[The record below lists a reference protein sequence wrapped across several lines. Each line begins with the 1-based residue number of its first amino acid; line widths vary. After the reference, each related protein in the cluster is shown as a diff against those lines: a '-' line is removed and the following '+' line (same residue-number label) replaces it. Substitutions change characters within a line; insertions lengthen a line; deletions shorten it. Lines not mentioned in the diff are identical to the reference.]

1 LGLNKKVSLCSN
13 PPLATRYF
21 FRSMSDTVIRVEN
34 ISKLYRLGEV
44 GTGSLAHDVNR
55 WWHKV
60 RGKED
65 PYLRI
70 GEVNDR
76 TKSVSSVQRPE
87 SSAKKTKRNLTTEGT
102 ESTEVGAE
110 ARLADQA
117 GAAFSNPSTSKL
129 ASDSENTSLIRSAN
143 APRSSE
149 EKSDPKALDSGRSS
163 LDSPKAPPSDWVY
176 ALKDVSFEVK
186 RGEVLGIIGRNGAG
200 KSTLLKILSRVTT
213 QSSGQIKVKGRIA
226 SLLEVGTGF
235 HPELTGRENIFL
247 NGAILGMRK
256 AEIARKFDE
265 IVEFSSCARYIDTPV
280 KRYSSGMYVRLAFAV
295 AAHLEP
301 EILIVDEVLAVGDAE
316 FQKKCLGKMK
326 DVAGHGRTILFVSHN
341 MAAVRELCDTAIY
354 LKNGCLVSQGTSKS
368 IVAEYY
374 ASSGSQGQ
382 ISIPEPSE
390 EMKHDVYVESAVIE
404 DLDGNPRIH
413 FPTGKKWRCRV
424 RCKIAKPQRNLILG
438 IGVSS
443 IDQTPIQTV
452 WSRPIDTNL
461 GSVDVVFTQKS
472 IDFEAGSY
480 SILVGLSRGDA
491 QLQQFEAAR
500 IEFEHP
506 PESNGDVVR
515 KYGVGF
521 IINSMDVEV
530 FER

>member
-1 LGLNKKVSLCSN
+1 
-13 PPLATRYF
+13 
-21 FRSMSDTVIRVEN
+21 MSDVVIRVEN

-55 WWHKV
+55 WWHSV

-65 PYLRI
+65 PYLKI

-76 TKSVSSVQRPE
+76 TKPVSGS
-87 SSAKKTKRNLTTEGT
+87 KKRTLTTEDT
-102 ESTEVGAE
+102 ESTEGA
-110 ARLADQA
+110 AGVRLGGQA
-117 GAAFSNPSTSKL
+117 GAAFSNPSTSGL
-129 ASDSENTSLIRSAN
+129 ARDSENTSLIRAANEPRFSGQRNGSGDDAESQKTENFNLKTENSA
-143 APRSSE
+143 
-149 EKSDPKALDSGRSS
+149 PKG
-163 LDSPKAPPSDWVY
+163 SDWVY

-256 AEIARKFDE
+256 AEIAWKFDE
-265 IVEFSSCARYIDTPV
+265 IVEFSGCARYIDTPV

-341 MAAVRELCDTAIY
+341 MAAVRELCHSAIY

-382 ISIPEPSE
+382 ISVPEPSA
-390 EMKHDVYVESAVIE
+390 EMKNDVYVESALIE

-413 FPTGKKWRCRV
+413 FPTGTKWRCRV
-424 RCKIAKPQRNLILG
+424 RCKTAKQQTNLVVA
-438 IGVSS
+438 IGVVS
-443 IDQTPIQTV
+443 IDRTPIQTV
-452 WSRPIDTNL
+452 WSRPIDTN
-461 GSVDVVFTQKS
+461 SRMIEVCFTPKD
-472 IDFEAGSY
+472 IDLEAGSY
-480 SILVGLSRGDA
+480 SIIVGISRGA
-491 QLQQFEAAR
+491 VELQQFEAAR
-500 IEFEHP
+500 IEFEYP
-506 PESNGDVVR
+506 TENTTEIYR

-521 IINSMDVEV
+521 LINSMDIEII
-530 FER
+530 EKS

>member
-1 LGLNKKVSLCSN
+1 
-13 PPLATRYF
+13 
-21 FRSMSDTVIRVEN
+21 MSDIVIKVEN

-65 PYLRI
+65 PYLKI

-76 TKSVSSVQRPE
+76 TKPASSVQRPE
-87 SSAKKTKRNLTTEGT
+87 SSAKN
-102 ESTEVGAE
+102 
-110 ARLADQA
+110 
-117 GAAFSNPSTSKL
+117 
-129 ASDSENTSLIRSAN
+129 AN
-143 APRSSE
+143 ALDPRRPSLDSTPSS
-149 EKSDPKALDSGRSS
+149 SSRPLDSGLSTPSSSALDSRPSTLVS
-163 LDSPKAPPSDWVY
+163 APPASDWVY

-265 IVEFSSCARYIDTPV
+265 IVEFSGCARYIDTPV

-341 MAAVRELCDTAIY
+341 MAAMRNLCDRVVY
-354 LKNGCLVSQGTSKS
+354 MENGA
-368 IVAEYY
+368 IVADGKTDPVIEKYLESTLVTETKASFLTCKIKDQDFQLLTARLINENGEEKDVFECDETIGLEMRVLVRKPVPALYGYLAIMNPEGIIVLEGDSVDAGHNILDGLREGEHTIRLSIPKRSLGPGGYY
-374 ASSGSQGQ
+374 VDFGFASSQADKHTVDDPEKHLFFTLNDHGTRRGNTRNGFFSMLLKWQ
-382 ISIPEPSE
+382 IQ
-390 EMKHDVYVESAVIE
+390 D
-404 DLDGNPRIH
+404 
-413 FPTGKKWRCRV
+413 
-424 RCKIAKPQRNLILG
+424 
-438 IGVSS
+438 
-443 IDQTPIQTV
+443 
-452 WSRPIDTNL
+452 
-461 GSVDVVFTQKS
+461 
-472 IDFEAGSY
+472 
-480 SILVGLSRGDA
+480 
-491 QLQQFEAAR
+491 
-500 IEFEHP
+500 
-506 PESNGDVVR
+506 
-515 KYGVGF
+515 
-521 IINSMDVEV
+521 
-530 FER
+530 

>member
-1 LGLNKKVSLCSN
+1 
-13 PPLATRYF
+13 
-21 FRSMSDTVIRVEN
+21 MSDTVIRVEN

-65 PYLRI
+65 PYLKI

-76 TKSVSSVQRPE
+76 TKPAKQASS
-87 SSAKKTKRNLTTEGT
+87 KKSLTTEDT
-102 ESTEVGAE
+102 ESTEGA
-110 ARLADQA
+110 AGVRLAGQA
-117 GAAFSNPSTSKL
+117 GAAFPNPSTSEL

-149 EKSDPKALDSGRSS
+149 EQSDSKALDSRPSTLVS
-163 LDSPKAPPSDWVY
+163 APKAQSDWVY

-265 IVEFSSCARYIDTPV
+265 IVEFSGCARYIDTPV

-341 MAAVRELCDTAIY
+341 MAAVANLCQKVLTMH
-354 LKNGCLVSQGTSKS
+354 NG
-368 IVAEYY
+368 
-374 ASSGSQGQ
+374 
-382 ISIPEPSE
+382 
-390 EMKHDVYVESAVIE
+390 
-404 DLDGNPRIH
+404 
-413 FPTGKKWRCRV
+413 
-424 RCKIAKPQRNLILG
+424 
-438 IGVSS
+438 
-443 IDQTPIQTV
+443 TV
-452 WSRPIDTNL
+452 H
-461 GSVDVVFTQKS
+461 G
-472 IDFEAGSY
+472 Y
-480 SILVGLSRGDA
+480 GDA
-491 QLQQFEAAR
+491 QPIIEQYLQALSRNPVQSLQDIPRQGNRKGRFTGYTVSKKDGTSVEFVQTGQDIALVFACEFDESAIGHKLDIGFGIHGPMDERLFVHYASMGGQTFRVKDRRQIFRFDLPNLPLNPGCYTVFPR
-500 IEFEHP
+500 IEIDGEEADFPQLPVGEINVTEGDYYGTGKPTNNKGSCCLLIQGKWCEH
-506 PESNGDVVR
+506 
-515 KYGVGF
+515 GF
-521 IINSMDVEV
+521 
-530 FER
+530 